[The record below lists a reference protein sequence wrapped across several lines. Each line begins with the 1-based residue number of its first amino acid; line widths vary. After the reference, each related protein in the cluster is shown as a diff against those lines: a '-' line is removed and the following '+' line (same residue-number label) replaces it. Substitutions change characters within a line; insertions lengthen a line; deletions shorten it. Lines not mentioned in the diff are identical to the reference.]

1 MHMPKQNSLSS
12 IKLRNQHEVIVVDS
26 NQDVL
31 FWRHSCVDRT
41 KTTLKFFK
49 HQFWSFD
56 YQRRTEGWSTSFF
69 SDGNVYYFV
78 IFNVSSKEL
87 FWSIKEIFNFMREY
101 LQISIYRNF
110 QVFTTLKL
118 NDILSFFLIKFCQ
131 LIPIYKRTGI
141 IKKKNNFNI
150 TFIPIKR
157 LCPLLIPLKRV
168 LKTSYEFMLTLLTIL
183 FLSSN

>member
-141 IKKKNNFNI
+141 IKKKKTI
-150 TFIPIKR
+150 SISHSSR
-157 LCPLLIPLKRV
+157 SRGCV
-168 LKTSYEFMLTLLTIL
+168 LYLYL
-183 FLSSN
+183 